1 MLDLLLNLLGSL
13 DNLQLLG
20 LLNWGLLLDLL
31 LLLLLLLWLLLL
43 NGLRCDDYVC
53 LLLLLLLYFGCD
65 LVLEL
70 RGLFD

>member
-1 MLDLLLNLLGSL
+1 MLDLLGSL

-20 LLNWGLLLDLL
+20 LLNWGLLVDL

-43 NGLRCDDYVC
+43 NGLCCDDYVC

-65 LVLEL
+65 LILKL